1 VVTIIDGLVAEHR
14 VFLSLFEQIECALPG
29 VKTVDEIALL
39 CRLLEALLHNHGMA
53 ETDLAYIALDHI
65 LQQQDQMTRLHHDHE
80 ELDGLLRNVEKI
92 KDLPKA
98 RVRFKA
104 VLDACRAHFDEE
116 ERNVFPLIE
125 KALQHETLLVL
136 GRTWKSC
143 ADLSQPSP
151 APTVPSRPRPNF

>member
-14 VFLSLFEQIECALPG
+14 VFLSLFDQMERALPG
-29 VKTVDEIALL
+29 VNTVDEIALL
-39 CRLLEALLHNHGMA
+39 CRLLEALLHNHGAA
-53 ETDLAYIALDHI
+53 ETDLAYIALDHV
-65 LQQQDQMTRLHHDHE
+65 LQQQNRITRLHHDHQ
-80 ELDGLLRNVEKI
+80 ELDGLLRDVETI

-98 RVRFKA
+98 RARFQA

-116 ERNVFPLIE
+116 ERTVFPLIE

-143 ADLSQPSP
+143 ADLSQRPAAPS
-151 APTVPSRPRPNF
+151 VPSRPATKA